1 MKYFRAVVSIILLVA
16 LDQYTK
22 YMVMTH
28 LELHTYHPIL
38 GNVFGLYYLQNQGMA
53 WGMFQQKQIF
63 FLIFT
68 VIVLIV
74 AGYIYV
80 KLLKDAFFRPLNIC
94 ILFLVSG
101 AIGNMID
108 RMFNGEF
115 LHGGVV
121 DFLYIKCI
129 NFPVFNVA
137 DMYVTLSIFVIIL
150 LLIFKYRNTEFEDIL
165 GGTRKKNTEN
175 EADGKN
181 TLDSPETLNTSNT
194 MNTSNIL
201 NSSNVSKDGTS
212 SFSAEQNTLD
222 DEELIEKT
230 TPINLDEIFLNEE
243 EEDE

>member
-1 MKYFRAVVSIILLVA
+1 MKYLRAFVSIILLVC

-22 YMVMTH
+22 YMVVSH
-28 LELHTYHPIL
+28 LELHTYHPVL

-68 VIVLIV
+68 IIVLII

-80 KLLKDAFFRPLNIC
+80 RLLKDSFFRPLNIC

-108 RMFNGEF
+108 RMFNGDF

-137 DMYVTLSIFVIIL
+137 DMYVTISIFVMIL
-150 LLIFKYRNTEFEDIL
+150 LMLVKYKNIDFEVIL
-165 GGTRKKNTEN
+165 GRAKKKNAGSDTQEKIDSADSEDEN
-175 EADGKN
+175 SLLK
-181 TLDSPETLNTSNT
+181 PEH
-194 MNTSNIL
+194 
-201 NSSNVSKDGTS
+201 K
-212 SFSAEQNTLD
+212 TLD
-222 DEELIEKT
+222 DNENLFEEN
-230 TPINLDEIFLNEE
+230 TPINIDEIFSNEE

>member
-1 MKYFRAVVSIILLVA
+1 MKYLRAFVSIILLVC

-22 YMVMTH
+22 YMVVGH

-68 VIVLIV
+68 VLVLII
-74 AGYIYV
+74 AAYIYIR
-80 KLLKDAFFRPLNIC
+80 LLKDTFFRPLNVC

-108 RMFNGEF
+108 RMFNGDF
-115 LHGGVV
+115 LHGGVI

-137 DMYVTLSIFVIIL
+137 DMYVTISIFVIIL
-150 LLIFKYRNTEFEDIL
+150 LIFIKYKDADFEAIL
-165 GGTRKKNTEN
+165 SRTSKKNVSRDTQAK
-175 EADGKN
+175 ADLTDSIDSIDSEEKN
-181 TLDSPETLNTSNT
+181 NMSRPEH
-194 MNTSNIL
+194 
-201 NSSNVSKDGTS
+201 
-212 SFSAEQNTLD
+212 
-222 DEELIEKT
+222 T
-230 TPINLDEIFLNEE
+230 TITNKGNLSEDKMPINIDEIFLNEE